1 MGDFYLIKLK
11 LSQIWSIVMSKV
23 INLVELQ
30 QYSVSWK
37 KDKKKIILCH
47 GCFDPLHAGHI
58 DYFKQAKTLGDIL
71 VVSITN
77 DTFLNLQKGDGRPFQ
92 KIEKRLEI
100 LSEISCINYLI
111 ENQQD
116 TVEGIIEILKPDIYA
131 KGAMNQLSNPKLDK
145 EILVLKKY
153 GEVVYLKLTAGISS
167 SKIISN
173 EAFQFREYIK
183 NLPFTAQ
190 DMQHCL
196 DKIKKLKVLVIG
208 ETILDKY
215 TYVKCV
221 DKAPKTSI
229 LATQYL
235 SEETFT
241 GASAFITNIIAGF
254 VDDITFITY
263 IGNDWSKHYFKNVM
277 AKNVKTIA
285 YECKDRP
292 TICKHRFQEADF
304 IELPHRNTLFELCNL
319 DDKPLPEKIKEDLL
333 GYLAEN
339 KQTYDMIIVSDFGH
353 GLIDNAIADM
363 LCYNEF
369 NNKPFITVMVQ
380 SNESNYG
387 FNTLR
392 KYPAYNY
399 LCTNEIELRLEYND
413 KHGDIESIINQEWE
427 RSACNYMSIT
437 SGSKGA
443 YVVDINGN
451 DLIPICPVDKI
462 VDRIGAGDAFLALSA
477 LYAKLDV
484 DRRMFGLAGIVSSSM
499 KVETVSTKQPIQKQA
514 FINKIGEV
522 FAHV

>member
-1 MGDFYLIKLK
+1 
-11 LSQIWSIVMSKV
+11 MSKV
-23 INLVELQ
+23 INLLELQ
-30 QYSVSWK
+30 QYSLSFK
-37 KDKKKIILCH
+37 KNNQKIVLCH
-47 GCFDPLHAGHI
+47 GCFDPIHAGHI
-58 DYFKQAKTLGDIL
+58 DYFKQAKALGEIL
-71 VVSITN
+71 VVSVTN
-77 DTFLNLQKGDGRPFQ
+77 DKFLNQQKGDGRPFQ
-92 KIEKRLEI
+92 KIEKRVEI
-100 LSEISCINYLI
+100 LSEINCIDYLV
-111 ENQQD
+111 ENPDD
-116 TVEGIIEILKPDIYA
+116 TVENLIEILQPDIYA

-145 EILVLKKY
+145 EIKVLEKHGGK
-153 GEVVYLKLTAGISS
+153 VAYLKLTAGISA

-183 NLPFTAQ
+183 TLPFTAQ
-190 DMQHCL
+190 DMYSCL
-196 DKIKKLKVLVIG
+196 DKIKGLKVLVIG
-208 ETILDKY
+208 ETILDRY
-215 TYVKCV
+215 TYVKCL

-263 IGNDWSKHYFKNVM
+263 IGNDWSKHYFKNIL
-277 AKNVKTIA
+277 AKNVKPIVF
-285 YECKDRP
+285 ECKDRP

-304 IELPHRNTLFELCNL
+304 VELPHRNTLYEVCNL
-319 DDKPLPEKIKEDLL
+319 DDKPLPEKIREDLL
-333 GYLAEN
+333 AYLAET
-339 KQTYDMIIVSDFGH
+339 KQTYDLIIVSDFGH

-369 NNKPFITVMVQ
+369 SNKPFITIMVQ

-387 FNTLR
+387 FNTLM

-413 KHGDIESIINQEWE
+413 KHGNIESIINQEWE
-427 RSACNYMSIT
+427 RSGCDYMSIT

-443 YVVDINGN
+443 YVVDIKGN
-451 DLIPICPVDKI
+451 DLIPICPVDKVI
-462 VDRIGAGDAFLALSA
+462 DRIGAGDAFLALSA
-477 LYAKLDV
+477 LYAKLGV
-484 DRRMFGLAGIVSSSM
+484 DRRMFGLSGIVSSSM

-514 FINKIGEV
+514 FINKIGEI